1 MNFCYLDHTVD
12 KIFTLPSCLIKI
24 IPVQITNSH
33 CRKVDLGLVA
43 QIDAGDDWVSHVVFY
58 DVHQVVNCHSRKE
71 AKYGHPVE
79 KPQFG
84 TYPLRRQHFMVP

>member
-1 MNFCYLDHTVD
+1 MNLCSIDHTFGAKYLPYHSCD
-12 KIFTLPSCLIKI
+12 TLTKI
-24 IPVQITNSH
+24 IPVQITNGH

-43 QIDAGDDWVSHVVFY
+43 QIDAGDDWVSQVVFN
-58 DVHQVVNCHSRKE
+58 DIHEVVNCHSRKE

-84 TYPLRRQHFMVP
+84 TYPLR

>member
-1 MNFCYLDHTVD
+1 MVHTLV
-12 KIFTLPSCLIKI
+12 TLLLKSCDTLAKI
-24 IPVQITNSH
+24 IPVQITNGH

-43 QIDAGDDWVSHVVFY
+43 QIDAGDDWVSQVVFY
-58 DVHQVVNCHSRKE
+58 DIYQVVNGHSREE

-84 TYPLRRQHFMVP
+84 TYALKKTPCWFP